1 MQYER
6 VKNLCRENGIKIS
19 YLEQQLGVWKGFFN
33 NVAAGKTPISD
44 NQLKIVANIL
54 GTTTAY
60 LNGETEFKTAQAA
73 TTSESNS
80 KLIQTLL
87 EKEEI
92 QRLWKRLMNGQIPL
106 FRYSRYE
113 GLRIKKHLTPNY
125 VERKSDIPYDDL
137 LKVRD
142 GEINLSD
149 SQVRKMALVLD
160 TTYDYLMGLTD
171 DPEIPA
177 EGDDG
182 IKIKV
187 FGEVAAG
194 IPIKQIDNFD
204 PDDADSWEEIDRRT
218 AKNGEYFALRIKGDS
233 MEPRMFEGD
242 TVIVRHQPSV
252 ESGEIAIVAIN
263 GDEATCKKVT
273 YTADG
278 MILNSLNPKYEPRFF
293 SNERVQ
299 KLPVRILGKVVEIR
313 GRP

>member
-1 MQYER
+1 MEYER

-19 YLEQQLGVWKGFFN
+19 YLEQKLGVWKGFFN

-44 NQLKIVANIL
+44 DQLQIVANIL
-54 GTTTAY
+54 GTTTAF
-60 LNGETEFKTAQAA
+60 LKGETDFKSNGSITA
-73 TTSESNS
+73 SELNA
-80 KLIQTLL
+80 IAVNQRL
-87 EKEEI
+87 EEEEI
-92 QRLWKRLMNGQIPL
+92 QRLWERLMNGQIPL

-113 GLRIKKHLTPNY
+113 RLRIKKHLTPNY
-125 VERKSDIPYDDL
+125 VERMSNIPYDDL
-137 LKVRD
+137 EKVRE
-142 GEINLSD
+142 GEKNLTD
-149 SQVRKMALVLD
+149 SQVHKMALVLD

-171 DPEIPA
+171 DPRIPGN
-177 EGDDG
+177 GDDG
-182 IKIKV
+182 VKIKV
-187 FGEVAAG
+187 FGDVAAG

-273 YTADG
+273 FTSDG